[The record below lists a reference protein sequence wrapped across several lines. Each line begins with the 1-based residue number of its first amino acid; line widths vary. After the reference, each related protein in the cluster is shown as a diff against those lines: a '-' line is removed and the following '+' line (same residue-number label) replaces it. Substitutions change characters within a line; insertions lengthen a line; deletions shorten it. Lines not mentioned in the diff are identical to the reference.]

1 MPNPTIKSV
10 LSYHPPEAFQRK
22 FYSNSA
28 KMQRVVN
35 FMADGMPY
43 GIREIARA
51 AGNNISL
58 AKMHTWLTY
67 HPGFVQVADAHTW
80 YYLDEFRWFADRQG
94 LAYPRDIS
102 RWADKEIP
110 YSVLVGDAEPEMP
123 APNALTSNALTPNEP
138 RIEELPVEFR
148 VLTRN
153 NSGQPEADFL
163 VESSTGCYPTQTDD
177 YMLVRVNSR
186 AESAD
191 VTAVVREIAT
201 LSKKID
207 SDRNA
212 LDKLIVAVASVL
224 HSTMKRETP

>member
-10 LSYHPPEAFQRK
+10 LSYHPPEAFARK
-22 FYSNSA
+22 FYSGSA
-28 KMQRVVN
+28 KMQKVVN
-35 FMADGMPY
+35 FMQDGMPY
-43 GIREIARA
+43 GIREIART
-51 AGNNISL
+51 AGTNLSL
-58 AKMHTWLTY
+58 PKMREWLRD
-67 HPGFVQVADAHTW
+67 HPGFVEIESSDAW
-80 YYLDEFRWFADRQG
+80 FYLDEFRWFAERQG

-110 YSVLVGDAEPEMP
+110 ASVIVGNGVPEMP
-123 APNALTSNALTPNEP
+123 APNEPTPNEP